1 MLGIGGN
8 HHLKLIKIKFMLIQ
22 WFIKWLE
29 HFSHGNS
36 DQHKVTN
43 FSSENYYSFG
53 NNVNLTKIESLLIKG
68 YF

>member
-1 MLGIGGN
+1 
-8 HHLKLIKIKFMLIQ
+8 MLIQ

-29 HFSHGNS
+29 LFNSGNF

-43 FSSENYYSFG
+43 VSSENYYSFE
-53 NNVNLTKIESLLIKG
+53 NKFFVNLTKIESLLIKD